1 MIYYVVLLLII
12 GLKFLIK
19 DKKRYCFAVAVL
31 LVLFAGLRG
40 TFVGPDTY
48 QYQWIFEEIQHYHNT
63 ELGFFFLQGKNS
75 EMSEPGY
82 NLFQTIV
89 GIFADYNVFKM
100 LCAIVQ
106 IIPAILLIRR
116 FSENILMSMIV
127 YYCLPVFSMMSM
139 SMMRQGLAF
148 GIFMLSYRF
157 IIERKMYKY
166 LGCILCAF
174 LFHTSALILV
184 PLYFIYNIPYKRKY
198 NWLIFAALGAT
209 FVFSKSLY
217 GFMISFARIE
227 YEMSDSMEGF
237 KMLIFLLICVLCS
250 LCVNE
255 KKLNIPIV
263 RFQLYLLVYTT
274 MLWMIGMNLASVLRL
289 AAYTEFFLCLYI
301 PNLLGLISNV
311 SLKRVT
317 QSVACIVC
325 VLIMQNI
332 VLKPNKDAIKY
343 VPYYFFWENRPL
355 MK

>member
-1 MIYYVVLLLII
+1 MIYYVVLFLIM
-12 GLKFLIK
+12 GLKYFIK
-19 DKKRYCFAVAVL
+19 NNDRYTFAVAVL

-48 QYQWIFEEIQHYHNT
+48 QYQWIFEDIQHYHDS
-63 ELGFFFLQGKNS
+63 ELGFFFMQGKDS

-82 NLFQTIV
+82 NLFQTII
-89 GIFADYNVFKM
+89 GLFADYNIFKI

-106 IIPAILLIRR
+106 TVPAILLIRR
-116 FSENILMSMIV
+116 YSNNTLMSMII
-127 YYCLPVFSMMSM
+127 YFCLPVFSMMSM

-157 IIERKMYKY
+157 ILERKLYKY
-166 LGCILCAF
+166 LGCIFCAF
-174 LFHTSALILV
+174 LFHTSALVLV
-184 PLYFIYNIPYKRKY
+184 PLYFIYNIPYRRKY

-209 FVFSKSLY
+209 FVFSKALY
-217 GFMISFARIE
+217 SFMISFARIE
-227 YEMSDSMEGF
+227 YEMSDNMEGF
-237 KMLIFLLICVLCS
+237 KMLFFLLICILCS
-250 LCVNE
+250 LFVNK

-274 MLWMIGMNLASVLRL
+274 MLWMVGMNLASVLRL

-301 PNLLGLISNV
+301 PNLLGLISNAY
-311 SLKRVT
+311 LRKFT
-317 QSVACIVC
+317 QFIACVVC

-332 VLKPNKDAIKY
+332 VLRSSKDSIKY

-355 MK
+355 I